1 MKVESTP
8 RGALALLG
16 FDGDLLAEL
25 DREFD
30 VVAPSLYARM
40 LETARTV
47 DDDEATRRL
56 AEPSES
62 SREGKR
68 LLYTAVRALAPG
80 VAVETG
86 PFNGAST
93 TFILAA
99 LERNA
104 RGRLVSFD
112 LDSAVDALGVPLPA
126 GQRPTWLVPDELR
139 PRLDLVLGDARSTLA
154 PGLRTVGS
162 IDFFLHDSLHTFRHM
177 WFEYRLAW
185 RHLGGGGLLVTDDA
199 RWTPA
204 FRLFALGRRA
214 TAVQTGNLGLLRR
227 R

>member
-1 MKVESTP
+1 MRTAETSQ
-8 RGALALLG
+8 GALALLG
-16 FDGDLLAEL
+16 FDGDRLDEL

-30 VVAPSLYARM
+30 VVAPSLYAQM
-40 LETARTV
+40 LDVARSV
-47 DDDEATRRL
+47 GDDEAMRRV

-68 LLYTAVRALAPG
+68 LLYTAARVLAPAI
-80 VAVETG
+80 AVETG

-93 TFILAA
+93 AFILAA

-112 LDSAVDALGVPLPA
+112 LDEAVDALGVPLPS
-126 GQRPTWLVPDELR
+126 GRKPTWLVPEDLR
-139 PRLDLVLGDARSTLA
+139 PRLELVLGDARSTLA
-154 PGLRTVGS
+154 PHLRSIGS
-162 IDFFLHDSLHTFRHM
+162 IEFFFHDSLHTFAHM
-177 WFEYRLAW
+177 WFEYRVAW
-185 RHLGGGGLLVTDDA
+185 RHLRGGGLLVTDDA

-204 FRLFALGRRA
+204 FRLFALSRRA

>member
-1 MKVESTP
+1 MRVVPTP
-8 RGALALLG
+8 HDALALAG
-16 FDGDLLAEL
+16 FDDDLLGEL

-30 VVAPSLYARM
+30 LVAPSLYARM
-40 LETARTV
+40 LDVARTV
-47 DDDEATRRL
+47 EDGEATRRL
-56 AEPSES
+56 AQPSES

-68 LLYTAVRALAPG
+68 LLYTAVRALEPTI
-80 VAVETG
+80 AVETG

-104 RGRLVSFD
+104 RGRLLSFD
-112 LDSAVDALGVPLPA
+112 LDDAVDAIGVPLPA
-126 GQRPTWLVPDELR
+126 GQQPTWLVPDELR

-154 PGLRTVGS
+154 PRLRAVGQ
-162 IDFFLHDSLHTFRHM
+162 IDFFFHDSLHTFRHM

-185 RHLGGGGLLVTDDA
+185 RYLADGGLLVTDDA
-199 RWTPA
+199 HWTQA
-204 FRLFALGRRA
+204 FRLFALGRRS
-214 TAVQTGNLGLLRR
+214 TGVQTGNLGLLRR

>member
-1 MKVESTP
+1 MNAVSNP
-8 RGALALLG
+8 RAALGVLG
-16 FDGDLLAEL
+16 FDGGQLDEL

-30 VVAPSLYARM
+30 VVAPSLYAQM
-40 LETARTV
+40 LDVARTV
-47 DDDEATRRL
+47 DDEAARRV

-68 LLYTAVRALAPG
+68 LLYLAVRALAPAI
-80 VAVETG
+80 AVETG

-93 TFILAA
+93 AFILAA

-112 LDSAVDALGVPLPA
+112 LEDAVDALGVPLPP
-126 GQRPTWLVPDELR
+126 GRRPTWLVPDDLR
-139 PRLDLVLGDARSTLA
+139 PRLELVLGDARSTLA
-154 PGLRTVGS
+154 PRLRAIDA
-162 IDFFLHDSLHTFRHM
+162 IDFFFHDSLHTFRHM
-177 WFEYRLAW
+177 WFEYRVAW
-185 RHLGGGGLLVTDDA
+185 RHLRGGGLLLTDDA

-214 TAVQTGNLGLLRR
+214 EAVQTGNLGLLRR